1 MDLGIKGRTA
11 LISGASRGMAH
22 ATAQLLA
29 REGVNL
35 VMIARNPE
43 RLEAAAQAIR
53 DETGVRVGTVAVD
66 ITTPEGRAKALA
78 ACPEPDI
85 LITNADGPHPGDFRD
100 WTRDDWIAAI
110 DALMLTPI
118 ELIKATVDG
127 MMARKFGR
135 IVNIT
140 SAAVKAPIDVLG
152 LSNGARSGLTGF
164 VAGIARKTVI
174 ANVTINGLLPGPFDT
189 DRIRGP
195 IAQKAADAQGIS
207 VEDLLKQRAKQ
218 NPAGRF
224 GDPEEFG
231 LACAFLCGA
240 KSGFITG
247 QNILLD
253 GGAYPGTM

>member
-43 RLEAAAQAIR
+43 RLEAAAAAIR
-53 DETGVRVGTVAVD
+53 AETGVTVGTVAVD
-66 ITTPEGRAKALA
+66 ITTPEGRARALA

-135 IVNIT
+135 IVNI
-140 SAAVKAPIDVLG
+140 SSRSVKVAQLDLG
-152 LSNGARSGLTGF
+152 LSNGARSGLVGF
-164 VAGIARKTVI
+164 VAGLARTTVRH
-174 ANVTINGLLPGPFDT
+174 NVTVNTLLPGVFDS
-189 DRIRGP
+189 
-195 IAQKAADAQGIS
+195 DAQRRHIQSLVKITGKPFETIW
-207 VEDLLKQRAKQ
+207 EERKAL
-218 NPAGRF
+218 NPAGRY
-224 GDPEEFG
+224 GDVKEF
-231 LACAFLCGA
+231 AAYCAFLCSTHAGY
-240 KSGFITG
+240 ITG
-247 QNILLD
+247 QNLLID
-253 GGAYPGTM
+253 GGQYPGTF

>member
-11 LISGASRGMAH
+11 MISGASRGMAH

-43 RLEAAAQAIR
+43 RLEAAAAAIR
-53 DETGVRVGTVAVD
+53 TETGVKVGTVAVD
-66 ITTPEGRAKALA
+66 ITTPEGRARALA

-135 IVNIT
+135 IINI
-140 SAAVKAPIDVLG
+140 SSRSVKVAQLDLG
-152 LSNGARSGLTGF
+152 LSNGARSGLVGF
-164 VAGIARKTVI
+164 VAGLARTTVRH
-174 ANVTINGLLPGPFDT
+174 NVTVNTLLPGVFDS
-189 DRIRGP
+189 
-195 IAQKAADAQGIS
+195 DAQRRHIQGLVKITGKPF
-207 VEDLLKQRAKQ
+207 ETIWEERKAL
-218 NPAGRF
+218 NPAGRY
-224 GDPEEFG
+224 GDVTEF
-231 LACAFLCGA
+231 AAYCAFLCSAHAGY
-240 KSGFITG
+240 ITG
-247 QNILLD
+247 QNLLID
-253 GGAYPGTM
+253 GGQFPGTF

>member
-43 RLEAAAQAIR
+43 RLEAAAAAIR
-53 DETGVRVGTVAVD
+53 TETGVKVGTVAVD
-66 ITTPEGRAKALA
+66 ITTAEGRAKALA

-135 IVNIT
+135 IINI
-140 SAAVKAPIDVLG
+140 SSRSVKVAQLDLG
-152 LSNGARSGLTGF
+152 LSNGARSGLVGF
-164 VAGIARKTVI
+164 VAGLARTTVRH
-174 ANVTINGLLPGPFDT
+174 NVTVNTLLPGVFDS
-189 DRIRGP
+189 
-195 IAQKAADAQGIS
+195 DAQRRHIQGLVKITGKPF
-207 VEDLLKQRAKQ
+207 ETIWEERKAL
-218 NPAGRF
+218 NPAGRY
-224 GDPEEFG
+224 GDVTEF
-231 LACAFLCGA
+231 AAYCAFLCSAHAGY
-240 KSGFITG
+240 ITG
-247 QNILLD
+247 QNLLID
-253 GGAYPGTM
+253 GGQYPGTF

>member
-43 RLEAAAQAIR
+43 RLEAAAAAIR
-53 DETGVRVGTVAVD
+53 TETGVEVGTVAVD
-66 ITTPEGRAKALA
+66 ITTAEGRAKALA

-135 IVNIT
+135 IVNI
-140 SAAVKAPIDVLG
+140 SSRSVKVAQLDLG
-152 LSNGARSGLTGF
+152 LSNGARSGLVGF
-164 VAGIARKTVI
+164 VAGLARTTVRH
-174 ANVTINGLLPGPFDT
+174 NVTVNTLLPGVFDS
-189 DRIRGP
+189 
-195 IAQKAADAQGIS
+195 DAQRRHVQGLVKITGKPF
-207 VEDLLKQRAKQ
+207 ETIWEERKAL
-218 NPAGRF
+218 NPAGRY
-224 GDPEEFG
+224 GDVTEF
-231 LACAFLCGA
+231 AAYCAFLCSAHAGY
-240 KSGFITG
+240 ITG
-247 QNILLD
+247 QNLLID
-253 GGAYPGTM
+253 GGQFPGTF